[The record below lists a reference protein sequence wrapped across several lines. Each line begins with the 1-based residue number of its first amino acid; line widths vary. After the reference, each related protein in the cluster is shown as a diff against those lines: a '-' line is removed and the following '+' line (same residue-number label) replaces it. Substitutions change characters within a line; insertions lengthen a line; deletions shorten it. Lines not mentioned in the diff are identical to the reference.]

1 MRTQT
6 TPGSALG
13 GRGVDRDDPPVG
25 DRAPQHLAVQH
36 PRDEQV
42 ADELRLAAQ
51 LLARVASRLR
61 AADVRSGLRERPW
74 SCGRELGDGLE
85 DPPVPGAAA
94 EVPGEVVLDLLLAA
108 ELAVLEQSGDG
119 QQHARRAEAAL
130 QRGVPSEGVLES
142 LELGPLGETLR
153 SS

>member
-6 TPGSALG
+6 TPGRRSAAEVSIEAI
-13 GRGVDRDDPPVG
+13 RAVG

-51 LLARVASRLR
+51 LLACVASRLR
-61 AADVRSGLRERPW
+61 AADVRSDLGNDR
-74 SCGRELGDGLE
+74 GHAAGELGDGLE

-108 ELAVLEQSGDG
+108 ELAVLEQSGARSAACPACRSRTA
-119 QQHARRAEAAL
+119 ARRA
-130 QRGVPSEGVLES
+130 G
-142 LELGPLGETLR
+142 
-153 SS
+153 